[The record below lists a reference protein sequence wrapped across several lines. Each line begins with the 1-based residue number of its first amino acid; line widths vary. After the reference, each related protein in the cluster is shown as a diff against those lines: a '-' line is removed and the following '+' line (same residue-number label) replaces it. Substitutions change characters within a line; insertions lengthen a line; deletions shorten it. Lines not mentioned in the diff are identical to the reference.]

1 MFAEFSAYRCN
12 GKEGTVS
19 RSGVHVLLFFV
30 LLVGVVACGRDPH
43 PEPTVA
49 PETFAREWLEAWDS
63 QDVERILTQYTEDA
77 FYEDVPNVD
86 NGWAE
91 PMRGHQMIR
100 KSLVET
106 FEEMPDLG
114 FELVSAAAAG
124 DRVVVEWIM
133 TGSQWNEFSGDF
145 SIRAVSV
152 IELRGNKI
160 ARVRDYYDA
169 HLLLTRL
176 GVEPPLGEGQS

>member
-1 MFAEFSAYRCN
+1 M
-12 GKEGTVS
+12 S
-19 RSGVHVLLFFV
+19 RSGVHVLLSFV
-30 LLVGVVACGRDPH
+30 LLAGVVTCARDPQ
-43 PEPTVA
+43 PGPTVA
-49 PETFAREWLEAWDS
+49 PEVFAREWLEAWDS
-63 QDVERILTQYTEDA
+63 HDVERIVTHYNEDA

-91 PMRGHQMIR
+91 PMAGHQMIR
-100 KSLVET
+100 ESRVET
-106 FEEMPDLG
+106 FGEMPDLG
-114 FELVSAAAAG
+114 FELVSASAAG

-152 IELRGNKI
+152 IELRGDKI

-169 HLLLTRL
+169 HLLLTQL
-176 GVEPPLGEGQS
+176 GVEPPLGAEQS